1 MTIYVITHKQFKY
14 ADELSSGYTPMMV
27 GANFNPNH
35 QNYLTDNTGENIS
48 DKNKEYCELTGLYW
62 IWKNSRSKNVGLA
75 HYRRF
80 FYNKSIGGRY
90 NMYAYQFIMGNKI
103 KPVTENK
110 LEEILKNYDWIVAH
124 PENEGK
130 DKNLWEQFIRD
141 NYEKDLINTRDS
153 IEKLYPN
160 YISAFNKVMYR
171 RGTLMSPYNM
181 FYTSKRNVDLYCE
194 WLFNILFDVEQKTD
208 MKGYTEYQRRLYGF
222 LSERLL
228 NVWLCKNANYKVKY
242 LTVFK
247 TDDLNRKNIL
257 KKFF

>member
-1 MTIYVITHKQFKY
+1 
-14 ADELSSGYTPMMV
+14 
-27 GANFNPNH
+27 
-35 QNYLTDNTGENIS
+35 
-48 DKNKEYCELTGLYW
+48 
-62 IWKNSRSKNVGLA
+62 
-75 HYRRF
+75 
-80 FYNKSIGGRY
+80 
-90 NMYAYQFIMGNKI
+90 
-103 KPVTENK
+103 
-110 LEEILKNYDWIVAH
+110 
-124 PENEGK
+124 
-130 DKNLWEQFIRD
+130 
-141 NYEKDLINTRDS
+141 
-153 IEKLYPN
+153 
-160 YISAFNKVMYR
+160 
-171 RGTLMSPYNM
+171 MSPYNM

>member
-1 MTIYVITHKQFKY
+1 
-14 ADELSSGYTPMMV
+14 
-27 GANFNPNH
+27 
-35 QNYLTDNTGENIS
+35 
-48 DKNKEYCELTGLYW
+48 
-62 IWKNSRSKNVGLA
+62 
-75 HYRRF
+75 
-80 FYNKSIGGRY
+80 
-90 NMYAYQFIMGNKI
+90 MGNKI

-160 YISAFNKVMYR
+160 YISTFNKVMYR